1 MGHDPQMRQLQGGKP
16 EFQEVDEKKVRL
28 GKNGANMQTS
38 LGFTTKMEKLS
49 TGSQFEQ
56 LTVAKL
62 PFLIVKPSKN
72 ANGTTYTS
80 QGIGLAPWQSLLSY
94 RVTRGSSPKR
104 T

>member
-1 MGHDPQMRQLQGGKP
+1 MILRCANFKGGKP

-38 LGFTTKMEKLS
+38 LGFTTQMEKLS